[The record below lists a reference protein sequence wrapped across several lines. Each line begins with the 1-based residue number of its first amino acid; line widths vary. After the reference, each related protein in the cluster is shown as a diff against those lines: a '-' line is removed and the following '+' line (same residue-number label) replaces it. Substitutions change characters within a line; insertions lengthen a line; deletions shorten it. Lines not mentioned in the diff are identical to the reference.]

1 MVSGFLVGGFAD
13 VEKFYQQCDPG
24 ELATVS
30 DSPFSDLKIAEVL
43 HGSDAVFY
51 LLEWSLCFWRGFL
64 FASSLK
70 RKFVCDLLLTC
81 YWL

>member
-1 MVSGFLVGGFAD
+1 M
-13 VEKFYQQCDPG
+13 EKFYQQCDPG

-30 DSPFSDLKIAEVL
+30 DSPFSDLEFAEVS
-43 HGSDAVFY
+43 HGSDADFY

-70 RKFVCDLLLTC
+70 RKFVLDLLLIC
-81 YWL
+81 YLL